1 MRREAKMKAQEGKRW
16 EKGEEGGEKT
26 KGKELGTRY
35 F

>member
-1 MRREAKMKAQEGKRW
+1 MKAQEGKRR
-16 EKGEEGGEKT
+16 EKGEGGAERT